1 MNFATARQIV
11 MLVIIIT
18 AGCFVF
24 DYYKNP
30 QLWHHETASSAN
42 AGKGARLTVWINHL
56 CCSECLSDARQ
67 ALAALPGIDAVNAS
81 GPKQLLTRAQA
92 DQTTTPLPDYGNS
105 LELVVSDAHKLDFVA
120 LDKALR
126 DKGLVAGRMELSGIE
141 HFRLA
146 AKVEHLCCGMCQRS
160 AHERIAFLKSRAQSG
175 QLRWLDSVGVD
186 RDSKAIVAHARYL
199 QAGSTVDV
207 AEFLGAL
214 SDIGYVP
221 RSVQILVHED
231 NEHTNLTSRQ
241 SQDDDSASLHMAV
254 VR

>member
-1 MNFATARQIV
+1 MNFASARQII

-18 AGCFVF
+18 AGCYVF

-42 AGKGARLTVWINHL
+42 VGKGARLTVWINHL

-81 GPKQLLTRAQA
+81 GPKQVLTRAQA
-92 DQTTTPLPDYGNS
+92 DQSTASLPEYGNS
-105 LELVVSDAHKLDFVA
+105 VELVVSDADKLDFVA

-146 AKVEHLCCGMCQRS
+146 AKVAHLCCGMCERS
-160 AHERIAFLKSRAQSG
+160 AHERIAFLKARGQSG
-175 QLRWLDSVGVD
+175 QLRWLDSVSVD
-186 RDSKAIVAHARYL
+186 REAKTIVAHARYL
-199 QAGSTVDV
+199 QAGKTVDV
-207 AEFLGAL
+207 TEFLGAL
-214 SDIGYVP
+214 NDIGYVP
-221 RSVQILVHED
+221 RSVQILVHE
-231 NEHTNLTSRQ
+231 HTNLTGRQ
-241 SQDDDSASLHMAV
+241 SQDDDRALVHMAV

>member
-105 LELVVSDAHKLDFVA
+105 LELVVSDADKLDFVA

-199 QAGSTVDV
+199 QAGNTVDV

>member
-56 CCSECLSDARQ
+56 CCSECLSDARR
-67 ALAALPGIDAVNAS
+67 ALAALPGIDAVKAS

-105 LELVVSDAHKLDFVA
+105 LELVVSDADKLDFVA

-126 DKGLVAGRMELSGIE
+126 DKGLVVGRMELSGIE

-175 QLRWLDSVGVD
+175 QLRWLDSGGVD
-186 RDSKAIVAHARYL
+186 RDSKAIVAHARYPH
-199 QAGSTVDV
+199 AGNNVDGT
-207 AEFLGAL
+207 EFLGAL
-214 SDIGYVP
+214 SDTRYVR